1 MSSRREGSGA
11 RLVDLSALAERLQAP
26 PVTRFAPSPTGHL
39 HLGHLVDAIFV
50 WGVARA
56 LGGLVHLRLEDHDQ
70 SRSRREFETS
80 ILDDLEW
87 LGFVPDS
94 PSIAAFRAPGQCA
107 GRQMDRPERYTD
119 AMVRLTRAELV
130 YWCDCSRQRVLAES
144 GTMEGELRYGG
155 RCRARGLGPGPERA
169 ARVRLPSGREHF
181 TDAQLGEFIH
191 TPAEQCGDLLI
202 QDRLGHW
209 TYQFAVT
216 VDDYVD
222 GVTLVIRGE
231 DLLSSVGRQILLA
244 RLLGRTSPP
253 VFLHHPLVLGRA
265 GTKLSKSNR
274 DTGLRELREAGVSPS
289 EAIGRAAAAAGLIDH
304 VREVD
309 ASEVAEI
316 FHDVASRT

>member
-1 MSSRREGSGA
+1 VSQRRQRRGLHPLDLA
-11 RLVDLSALAERLQAP
+11 ALSARLQAP

-50 WGVARA
+50 WGIARA
-56 LGGLVHLRLEDHDQ
+56 LGGRVQLRIEDHDQ
-70 SRSRREFETS
+70 SRARREFETS

-94 PSIAAFRAPGQCA
+94 PSIAAFRAPGRCA
-107 GRQMDRPERYTD
+107 GRQMDRPERYTG
-119 AMVRLTRAELV
+119 AMVRLTRGGLV

-144 GTMEGELRYGG
+144 GTAGGELRYGG
-155 RCRARGLGPGPERA
+155 RCRTRGLGPGPERA
-169 ARVRLPSGREHF
+169 ARVRLPPGREQF
-181 TDAQLGEFIH
+181 ADARLGEFTQ

-202 QDRLGHW
+202 QDRVGHW

-231 DLLSSVGRQILLA
+231 DLLPSVGRQIWLS

-253 VFLHHPLVLGRA
+253 VFLHHALVPGPS
-265 GTKLSKSNR
+265 GTKMSKSNR
-274 DTGLRELREAGVSPS
+274 DTGLRQLREAGVSAS
-289 EAIGRAAAAAGLIDH
+289 EAIGRAAEAVGLIDY
-304 VREVD
+304 VQPVAAMEVGD
-309 ASEVAEI
+309 LFTA
-316 FHDVASRT
+316 

>member
-1 MSSRREGSGA
+1 VSPRRGRRGAHPVDLAALAA
-11 RLVDLSALAERLQAP
+11 RLAAP
-26 PVTRFAPSPTGHL
+26 LVTRFAPSPTGHL

-56 LGGLVHLRLEDHDQ
+56 LGGCVQLRVEDHDQ
-70 SRSRREFETS
+70 SRARREFEAS

-87 LGFVPDS
+87 LGFIPDS
-94 PSIAAFRAPGQCA
+94 PSIATFRAPGQCA

-119 AMVRLTRAELV
+119 AMVRLTREGLV

-144 GTMEGELRYGG
+144 GTVEGELRYGG
-155 RCRARGLGPGPERA
+155 RCRTRGLGPGPERA
-169 ARVRLPSGREHF
+169 ARLRLPPGREHF
-181 TDAQLGEFIH
+181 ADARLGGFTQ

-216 VDDYVD
+216 VDDYTD

-231 DLLSSVGRQILLA
+231 DLLPSVGRQISLA

-253 VFLHHPLVLGRA
+253 VFLHHALVLGPS
-265 GTKLSKSNR
+265 GMKLSKSND
-274 DTGLRELREAGVSPS
+274 DTGLGQLREAGVSAS
-289 EAIGRAAAAAGLIDH
+289 EAIGRAAGAVGLIDR
-304 VREVD
+304 VRPI
-309 ASEVAEI
+309 AATEVADL
-316 FHDVASRT
+316 FTA

>member
-1 MSSRREGSGA
+1 VSQRRQRRGA
-11 RLVDLSALAERLQAP
+11 HPLDLAALAARLQAP

-50 WGVARA
+50 WGIARA
-56 LGGLVHLRLEDHDQ
+56 LGGRVQLRIENHDL
-70 SRSRREFETS
+70 SRARREFETS

-94 PSIAAFRAPGQCA
+94 PSIAALRAPGQCA

-119 AMVRLTRAELV
+119 AMVRLTRDGLV
-130 YWCDCSRQRVLAES
+130 YWCDCSRQRVLDES
-144 GTMEGELRYGG
+144 GTVEGELRYGG
-155 RCRARGLGPGPERA
+155 RCRTRGLGPGPERA
-169 ARVRLPSGREHF
+169 ARARLPPGREQF
-181 TDAQLGEFIH
+181 TDARLGEFTH
-191 TPAEQCGDLLI
+191 TPAEQCGDILI

-216 VDDYVD
+216 VDDHVD

-231 DLLSSVGRQILLA
+231 DLLPSSGRQISLA
-244 RLLGRTSPP
+244 RLLGRASPP
-253 VFLHHPLVLGRA
+253 VFLHHTLVLGPSGA
-265 GTKLSKSNR
+265 KLSKSSS

-289 EAIGRAAAAAGLIDH
+289 EAIGRAAATVGLIDH
-304 VREVD
+304 VRPVA

-316 FHDVASRT
+316 FTT

>member
-1 MSSRREGSGA
+1 VSPRSERRGA
-11 RLVDLSALAERLQAP
+11 HPVDLAALAARLQAP

-50 WGVARA
+50 WGIAGA
-56 LGGLVHLRLEDHDQ
+56 LGGRVQLRIENHDQ
-70 SRSRREFETS
+70 SRARGEFETT
-80 ILDDLEW
+80 IFDDLEW

-94 PSIAAFRAPGQCA
+94 PPIATFRAPGPCA

-119 AMVRLTRAELV
+119 AMVRLTGDGLV

-144 GTMEGELRYGG
+144 GTVEGELRYGG
-155 RCRARGLGPGPERA
+155 RCRTRGLGPGPARA
-169 ARVRLPSGREHF
+169 ARVRLPSGGEHF
-181 TDAQLGEFIH
+181 TDAQLGEFVQ

-202 QDRLGHW
+202 QDRFGHW

-231 DLLSSVGRQILLA
+231 DLLPSSGRQISMA

-253 VFLHHPLVLGRA
+253 VFLHHPLVLGPS

-274 DTGLRELREAGVSPS
+274 DTGLGQLREAGVSPS
-289 EAIGRAAAAAGLIDH
+289 EAIGRAAAAVGLIDH
-304 VREVD
+304 VRPVA

-316 FHDVASRT
+316 FTT

>member
-1 MSSRREGSGA
+1 VSSRRERPGA
-11 RLVDLSALAERLQAP
+11 CPVDLAALAGQLQAP

-50 WGVARA
+50 WGIARA
-56 LGGLVHLRLEDHDQ
+56 LGGHVHLRLEDHDQ
-70 SRSRREFETS
+70 SRARREFETS

-94 PSIAAFRAPGQCA
+94 PSIATFRAPGQCA
-107 GRQMDRPERYTD
+107 GRQMDRPQRYTD
-119 AMVRLTRAELV
+119 AMVRLTHEELI

-169 ARVRLPSGREHF
+169 ARVRLPSGREQF
-181 TDAQLGEFIH
+181 TDAQLGEFAQ
-191 TPAEQCGDLLI
+191 TPTEQCGDLLI

-231 DLLSSVGRQILLA
+231 DLLPSVGRQISLA

-253 VFLHHPLVLGRA
+253 VFLHHRLVLGQA

-289 EAIGRAAAAAGLIDH
+289 EAIGRAAAAAGLIDQIRPLAAPH
-304 VREVD
+304 V
-309 ASEVAEI
+309 SELFA
-316 FHDVASRT
+316 T

>member
-1 MSSRREGSGA
+1 VSPRRERRGA
-11 RLVDLSALAERLQAP
+11 HPVDLAALAARLQAP

-50 WGVARA
+50 WGIARA
-56 LGGLVHLRLEDHDQ
+56 LGGLVQLRFEDHDQ

-94 PSIAAFRAPGQCA
+94 PATAIFRASGQCA

-119 AMVRLTRAELV
+119 AMVRLTREGLV

-144 GTMEGELRYGG
+144 GTVEGELKYGG
-155 RCRARGLGPGPERA
+155 RCRPRGLGPGPERS
-169 ARVRLPSGREHF
+169 ARVRLPSGREQF
-181 TDAQLGEFIH
+181 TDAQLGEFTQ

-202 QDRLGHW
+202 QDRLGCW

-231 DLLSSVGRQILLA
+231 DLLPSVGRQISLA

-253 VFLHHPLVLGRA
+253 VFLHHPLVLGPA
-265 GTKLSKSNR
+265 GKKLSKSNS
-274 DTGLRELREAGVSPS
+274 DTGLRELRDAGVSPS
-289 EAIGRAAAAAGLIDH
+289 EAIGRAARAVGLIDH
-304 VREVD
+304 VRPVT
-309 ASEVAEI
+309 ASDVAEI
-316 FHDVASRT
+316 FAT